1 MLVAYSESAL
11 KDLRALDKKVAERIV
26 KKINFF
32 SIQKDLFSFA
42 KALKGLGE
50 GRYRFRI
57 GDYRAIFKIDR
68 NGRIEVL
75 MVLRIKHR
83 REIYCD

>member
-1 MLVAYSESAL
+1 MLVAYTDNAL
-11 KDLRALDKKVAERIV
+11 RNLRSLDKKVAERIV
-26 KKINFF
+26 KKISFF
-32 SIQKDLFSFA
+32 SSQKDLFSFA

-68 NGRIEVL
+68 NGRIEIL
-75 MVLRIKHR
+75 MILSIKHR
-83 REIYCD
+83 KEIYC